1 MSNALSPLT
10 TPTATGTPS
19 ATRTREILAADEQ
32 HRSGLFEPDVV
43 FVRGDGAFIYDADDK
58 RYLDFMAGIAVA
70 SVGHANPRLAAALAE
85 QAQRLIVCPQNLGN
99 DTRTALSDALFEY
112 VRPPLQRVF
121 YSNSG
126 TEANEAAL
134 KWARVATGRRRFV
147 AMKRGFSGR
156 TMGVLPLTWEPA
168 YREPYAPHTVEVEF
182 VTLNDADELRRAVT
196 DDVAA
201 VLLEPIQGESG
212 INPATDEYLALAR
225 RLTRDAGALLV
236 FDEIQ
241 TGVGR
246 TGTFLASEPSG
257 VTPDIVTL
265 AKGLAGGVPIGATLM
280 TEEVARSMPRG
291 GHGTTFGGNPL
302 AAAAGLAVLTE
313 IRERDLMAN
322 AARMGARLV
331 AGLQAIGSD
340 RVRHVRGRGL
350 MVGVELKE
358 KVAPFIGALRTAG
371 LLTISGGPN
380 VVRLLPPLIVGE
392 GDVDEAVGLFAEV
405 LAAP

>member
-1 MSNALSPLT
+1 MSNTST
-10 TPTATGTPS
+10 QPTAPVPAYGE
-19 ATRTREILAADEQ
+19 RTRELLTADER
-32 HRSGLFEPDVV
+32 HRSGLFDPDVV
-43 FVRGDGAFIYDADDK
+43 FVRGDGANLYDADGR

>member
-1 MSNALSPLT
+1 MSNTST
-10 TPTATGTPS
+10 QPTVPVPAYGE
-19 ATRTREILAADEQ
+19 RTRELLTADER
-32 HRSGLFEPDVV
+32 HRSGLFDPDVV
-43 FVRGDGAFIYDADDK
+43 FVRGDGANLYDADGR

>member
-1 MSNALSPLT
+1 MSNTST
-10 TPTATGTPS
+10 QPTAPVPAYGE
-19 ATRTREILAADEQ
+19 RTRELLTADER
-32 HRSGLFEPDVV
+32 HRSGLFDPDVV
-43 FVRGDGAFIYDADDK
+43 FVRGDGANLYDADGR

-371 LLTISGGPN
+371 LLTISGGSN